1 MGSIWLF
8 LYNGRHAKSEKVGGG
23 VGWII
28 SRSGWLLELL
38 TELNS
43 LGNSENSVARKFVLG
58 FPSFIARKV
67 CDKTGEIEFGHLL
80 GNINL

>member
-1 MGSIWLF
+1 MTVKKTDSCPNYQVISKLPRVF
-8 LYNGRHAKSEKVGGG
+8 KIKPCNSEK
-23 VGWII
+23 
-28 SRSGWLLELL
+28 
-38 TELNS
+38 
-43 LGNSENSVARKFVLG
+43 SVARKFVLG